1 MEEVKGPC
9 AVNPV
14 AGDCGRCTGVCL
26 LARAM
31 RSVLELHSSLGPS
44 GMKSGRWPR
53 RPSWW
58 WECSTQPAPVGGTWV
73 SRGSVAENL
82 LSYSVAEIFYSF
94 LLCCLF
100 PSRQCLPPFSIFS
113 VLIHASLSSVLI
125 YTPSLHSW
133 FQKEKKKSLTRCP
146 VMSRVM
152 VGVGQL
158 GSPASP
164 PGRYWGWQL
173 DLGQGLA

>member
-1 MEEVKGPC
+1 MEEFKGPC

-100 PSRQCLPPFSIFS
+100 PSRQCLPPFSIVFS
-113 VLIHASLSSVLI
+113 FDPCLPLLCFDLYPFTSFLVS
-125 YTPSLHSW
+125 
-133 FQKEKKKSLTRCP
+133 EGKKKITRCP